1 MHVPKRAASDP
12 QLPVSARPASVTSR
26 EDSDIGASQG
36 PDRRR
41 LSDTAPNL
49 C

>member
-1 MHVPKRAASDP
+1 MHIPKRAASDP
-12 QLPVSARPASVTSR
+12 QLPVPSQLASVISC
-26 EDSDIGASQG
+26 EDYDIGASQG

-41 LSDTAPNL
+41 LSDTAPYL